1 MNKLTPLTRLAVF
14 ASLLLASCGEAPGAD
29 ATRGTPKVLLIG
41 IDGVRPDVLAE
52 VATPHID
59 ALVLEG
65 WYTAEARTTTPSVS
79 GPAWSSMLTGVW
91 PDKHGV
97 TNNNFTGRN
106 YAQYPSFLA
115 RVEEVRPEL
124 ATFAALDWLPLAEL
138 EGGDP
143 VIPPAIDAREIVDGY
158 DLGWG
163 EADGEVTARAVQH
176 LGAADPDALFVYFGN
191 PDETSHRNGSI
202 GAEYRDAIA
211 LADSHVG
218 MLVDAIRARPA
229 YADEDWLI
237 LISTDHGR
245 RADGGHGGASPEE
258 MTIFIVASGPATA
271 TWHGQATSP
280 ATATQPAP
288 RPPTF
293 IVDVAATALDHLGI
307 ASDTAWQ
314 LDGMP
319 LGGSPAD
326 RNLAML
332 DRIRAEGLHRSQLPN
347 TLSYMT
353 DVIGARLTNSAA
365 MDRAQE
371 WALGE
376 MQRIGLDN
384 THREPFMNYGASW
397 DNEYASVHMLEPDY
411 QPLVAYPIAHTP
423 GTGGKRTLDVVIADV
438 RTRSDLE
445 PLRGRLRGLAVMSTP
460 PPVINLER
468 FARGTPRR
476 TDEEMR
482 ALEEPE
488 PPPPPREPPPPTPA
502 DPPTP
507 PDPPLNAAERLAFYV
522 EEGVA
527 VVLESN
533 SGWPGAV
540 RGFARPGAKVDMWD
554 RDATLTSVPIIAV
567 TPEHYNRMY
576 RILERDI
583 PVTVEAEVRNVHGAG
598 ASEARNVVGE
608 IPGTDLAHEVVMLGA
623 HFDTWHASPNASD
636 NTSGTAVMLEAMR
649 ILKAVG
655 ARPRRTIRIALWS
668 GEEQGIFGS
677 SAYVERHLGT
687 PDSPDGIKPAYDDFS
702 VYFNQDYGPGL
713 YRGIWLQG
721 NENARDLFAAWM
733 EPLSDL
739 GMTTISPRSVG
750 STDHVPF
757 DRAGLPAF
765 QFLQAR
771 VGGTGGHTN
780 LDFYDTL
787 PIDDLVTNAVIMATF
802 VYNAA
807 MADEKVPR
815 K

>member
-1 MNKLTPLTRLAVF
+1 MANDTFRAFRAPV
-14 ASLLLASCGEAPGAD
+14 LLLASFLCASCGGGQPPGGD
-29 ATRGTPKVLLIG
+29 GLRGAPKVLLIG

-52 VATPHID
+52 VATPNID
-59 ALVLEG
+59 ALAAAG
-65 WYTAEARTTTPSVS
+65 WYTDQARTTTPSVS
-79 GPAWSSMLTGVW
+79 GPSWSSMLTGVW
-91 PDKHGV
+91 PEKHGV
-97 TNNNFTGRN
+97 TNNNFTGRD
-106 YAQYPSFLA
+106 YATYPSFLM
-115 RVEEVRPEL
+115 RVEAARPEL
-124 ATFAALDWLPLAEL
+124 ATFAALDWVPLAEL
-138 EGGDP
+138 ESEPGP
-143 VIPPAIDAREIVDGY
+143 VLPAAIDVREVVDGY
-158 DLGWG
+158 DLGWP
-163 EADGEVTARAVQH
+163 EADGEIAARAARH
-176 LGAADPDALFVYFGN
+176 LGEADPDAMFVYFGH
-191 PDETSHRNGSI
+191 PDETSHRHGSI

-211 LADSHVG
+211 LADTHVG
-218 MLVDAIRARPA
+218 MVVDAMRARPTF
-229 YADEDWLI
+229 ADEDWLV
-237 LISTDHGR
+237 LMSTDHGR
-245 RADGGHGGASPEE
+245 RADGGHGGDSPEE
-258 MTIFIVASGPATA
+258 MTIFILASGPATEG
-271 TWHGQATSP
+271 WPPPGP
-280 ATATQPAP
+280 A
-288 RPPTF
+288 F

-307 ASDTAWQ
+307 EIDPDRG
-314 LDGMP
+314 LDGVP

-326 RNLAML
+326 RNQAML
-332 DRIRAEGLHRSQLPN
+332 DRIRDEGLNRSQLPN

-353 DVIGARLTNSAA
+353 DVIGARLTNSGA

-371 WALGE
+371 WAVGE
-376 MQRIGLDN
+376 MQRIGLEN

-397 DNEYASVHMLEPDY
+397 DNEYVSVHMMEPDY

-423 GTGGKRTLDVVIADV
+423 GTGGRRTLDVVIADV
-438 RTRSDLE
+438 RTRGDLE
-445 PLRGRLRGLAVMSTP
+445 PLRGNLGGLAVMSTP

-482 ALEEPE
+482 ALEDPE
-488 PPPPPREPPPPTPA
+488 PPPAPREPAPAAPA

-507 PDPPLNAAERLAFYV
+507 PDPPLTAAERLAFYV

-527 VVLESN
+527 AVLESR

-576 RILERDI
+576 RILERGI
-583 PVTVEAEVRNVHGAG
+583 PVTIEAEVRNVHGPG
-598 ASEARNVVGE
+598 AREARNVIGE

-655 ARPRRTIRIALWS
+655 VQPRRTIRIALWS

-677 SAYVERHLGT
+677 SAYVEEHFGT
-687 PDSPDGIKPAYDDFS
+687 PNSPEGTKPAYDDFS

-721 NENARDLFAAWM
+721 NENARDLFAEWM
-733 EPLSDL
+733 EPLGDL

-787 PIDDLVTNAVIMATF
+787 PIDDLIANAVIMATF

-807 MADEKVPR
+807 MSDERVPR
-815 K
+815 KGPGT